1 MFRRKA
7 TFNRDLVLTFQNKCV
22 NLCDAKR
29 MPTNWGRLHTTTSV
43 VLRWRSTGLKFSSQ
57 VGYDIGQIKIKLKVV
72 LGSVN

>member
-1 MFRRKA
+1 MLRRKGGIE
-7 TFNRDLVLTFQNKCV
+7 RVPVLTFQNKCV

-29 MPTNWGRLHTTTSV
+29 MPTNLGRLHSRTSV